1 MTHMTSNIAKSL
13 SYLVF
18 ICFSFVFSTFALVLP
33 NVAIYYVLFK
43 RLDYE
48 TQI

>member
-1 MTHMTSNIAKSL
+1 MSAM
-13 SYLVF
+13 
-18 ICFSFVFSTFALVLP
+18 
-33 NVAIYYVLFK
+33 IYIEATGYQNFYFHFLLYIIELLLCMIYVLFK